1 MANPAG
7 YPATGHTL
15 RESPWHSA
23 CVGWCSPTATRGL
36 PGRDSGPGRSINIGD
51 STAEARRQVC
61 WVNRSGLSY
70 VADLRELADEW
81 RIALGDQRPDL
92 AATVTATVEAAAPG
106 TVVSRSQGWT
116 WGVHSFARSAGLIV
130 LLGLVIALVRGPQPR
145 RLTKWGTFWVL
156 LIPGL
161 GAVWWLKGDAPWNRD
176 LQRLP
181 EPLPRW
187 RGDVGGYVQRHGGL
201 TGFAALV
208 LCSLLIGYSA
218 DIAASLVGAEDH
230 PGGMWQVVP
239 AGGGEPVEVDL
250 DG

>member
-1 MANPAG
+1 M
-7 YPATGHTL
+7 
-15 RESPWHSA
+15 
-23 CVGWCSPTATRGL
+23 
-36 PGRDSGPGRSINIGD
+36 
-51 STAEARRQVC
+51 
-61 WVNRSGLSY
+61 
-70 VADLRELADEW
+70 
-81 RIALGDQRPDL
+81 
-92 AATVTATVEAAAPG
+92 
-106 TVVSRSQGWT
+106 
-116 WGVHSFARSAGLIV
+116 HSFARSAGLIV